1 MGGLEVLDALG
12 NATLVPI
19 VIFLTQLIKKKIGDF
34 KYGSDI
40 LALMLALVLTIVSY
54 FYTMTP
60 EQFSIWASGSALAM
74 FKTGIDQL
82 IIGFATWLAASK
94 IYDLGQRKQGTE

>member
-40 LALMLALVLTIVSY
+40 FCVAR
-54 FYTMTP
+54 
-60 EQFSIWASGSALAM
+60 G
-74 FKTGIDQL
+74 
-82 IIGFATWLAASK
+82 
-94 IYDLGQRKQGTE
+94 